1 MERRHRHPRASS
13 GVVLQLTRFG
23 KDRRW
28 KLLRSSNGGMQAFQL
43 VAAIDALALRRE
55 SGIAGTI
62 VATSH

>member
-1 MERRHRHPRASS
+1 MERRHRPSPRKQ

-43 VAAIDALALRRE
+43 VAAIDAPALRRE